1 MYNADDFNR
10 WAMSVE
16 PMTEKVVQHF
26 LTAGKAPEQGY
37 KKCVSLTKLDERYG
51 RERLENVCGQIL
63 VYSSAPAV
71 RNISSLLKD
80 GQDRPVKADAQD
92 KPSDSNRYGIT
103 RGASCF
109 KKGGDR

>member
-51 RERLENVCGQIL
+51 RERLEM
-63 VYSSAPAV
+63 SADRFWSIARRPLSATSAV
-71 RNISSLLKD
+71 S
-80 GQDRPVKADAQD
+80 
-92 KPSDSNRYGIT
+92 
-103 RGASCF
+103 
-109 KKGGDR
+109 